1 MEITFLG
8 QSCFKIKGKNAI
20 LVTDPYDK
28 NIGYKMPKTH
38 ADIVTVSHNHNDHN
52 NVHAISDD
60 PKVVDGPGE
69 YEIKKVTIYG
79 IASFHDKNQGK
90 DQGKNTIYLIEMDG
104 LRLCHLGDLG
114 HNLTDLELEEIDGVD
129 VLMIPVGGTSTI
141 DAELASKIINEIE
154 PNIVI
159 PMHYKTS
166 KTTLKDLDLI
176 DKFCKEIGISKKQ
189 EEEKLVINHG
199 KIPEE
204 MEVVILK
211 SKG

>member
-1 MEITFLG
+1 MEITWLG
-8 QSCFKIKGKNAI
+8 HSCFKIKGRKTI

-28 NIGYKMPKTH
+28 SIGLNLPKTQ
-38 ADIVTVSHNHNDHN
+38 ADIVTVSHDHHDHN
-52 NVHAISDD
+52 NVQAILGD

-69 YEIKKVTIYG
+69 YEIKKVVIYG
-79 IASFHDKNQGK
+79 ISSFHDQKQGAER
-90 DQGKNTIYLIEMDG
+90 GSNTIYLIEFDG

-114 HNLTDLELEEIDGVD
+114 HNLTDSELEEINGVD
-129 VLMIPVGGTSTI
+129 VLMIPVGGVYTI
-141 DAELASKIINEIE
+141 DAELSSKIINEIE
-154 PNIVI
+154 PRVVI

-166 KTTLKDLDLI
+166 KTTLKDLDPI
-176 DKFCKEIGISKKQ
+176 DKFCKEMGISKKQ
-189 EEEKLVINHG
+189 EEEKLVINYG